1 MKSAEQMDKI
11 SDKIYKCD
19 YGYFML
25 EDKFWLFVPDEK
37 PMNIY
42 DVQVILNQLYKL
54 NEKLYSETKQS
65 S

>member
-1 MKSAEQMDKI
+1 MEKI

-37 PMNIY
+37 PMTIY
-42 DVQVILNQLYKL
+42 DVQVTLNQLYQL
-54 NEKLYSETKQS
+54 NEKLCSETNQS

>member
-1 MKSAEQMDKI
+1 MDKI

-25 EDKFWLFVPDEK
+25 EDNIWVFVPDEK
-37 PMNIY
+37 HMTIY
-42 DVQVILNQLYKL
+42 DVQVTLNQLYQL
-54 NEKLYSETKQS
+54 NEKLCSEINQS

>member
-1 MKSAEQMDKI
+1 MEKI

-25 EDKFWLFVPDEK
+25 EDDIWVFVPDEK
-37 PMNIY
+37 HMTLY
-42 DVQVILNQLYKL
+42 DMQVTLNQLYKL
-54 NEKLYSETKQS
+54 NEKLYSESSQS

>member
-1 MKSAEQMDKI
+1 MDKI

-37 PMNIY
+37 PMTIY
-42 DVQVILNQLYKL
+42 DVHIILNQLYKL
-54 NEKLYSETKQS
+54 NEKLYSEIK
-65 S
+65 

>member
-1 MKSAEQMDKI
+1 MDKI

-25 EDKFWLFVPDEK
+25 EDNIWVFVPDEK
-37 PMNIY
+37 SMTIY
-42 DVQVILNQLYKL
+42 DMQVTLNQLYQL
-54 NEKLYSETKQS
+54 NEKLYSEISHS